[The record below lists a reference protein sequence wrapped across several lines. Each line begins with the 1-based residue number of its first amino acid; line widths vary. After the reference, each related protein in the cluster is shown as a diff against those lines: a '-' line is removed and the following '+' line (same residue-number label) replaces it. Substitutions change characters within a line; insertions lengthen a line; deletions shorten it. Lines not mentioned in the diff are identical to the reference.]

1 MNPHTGRDFV
11 QFGKTE
17 SVLNKGA
24 KKIALLFNPPP
35 VLSLVIMQDIADDI
49 RNNLLD
55 SGVDGNKILWF
66 DQAFLDK

>member
-1 MNPHTGRDFV
+1 M
-11 QFGKTE
+11 
-17 SVLNKGA
+17 LNKGA

>member
-1 MNPHTGRDFV
+1 LNPHTGRDFV

-35 VLSLVIMQDIADDI
+35 VLSLEIIPKLTLYRGLFNSLGISMIF
-49 RNNLLD
+49 
-55 SGVDGNKILWF
+55 SK
-66 DQAFLDK
+66 

>member
-35 VLSLVIMQDIADDI
+35 VLSLEIIPPKKLYRHFGESQQ
-49 RNNLLD
+49 
-55 SGVDGNKILWF
+55 F
-66 DQAFLDK
+66 QAFPEKMSV